1 MRVIEIAK
9 IIDSWMPT
17 SIAEDFD
24 NVGLIIGDPE
34 SKITSILVTLDTTE
48 DVVEEAINKG
58 CNLIV
63 SYHPIIFNGLKQI
76 TNDSYVQKSV
86 IKAVDIIK
94 KNKRFGIFGDYD
106 VDGASSSALLASYF
120 KSINRPYEI
129 YIPNRKSEGYGP
141 SIQGFENLIKKDVG
155 LIFTVDCGTLSY
167 DPIKFSNKKGIDVIV
182 LDHHQCEVQLPEAHS
197 IINPNRLDDGSDLKY
212 LCASGVTF
220 LFLIAL
226 NKFLR
231 ENNFFTDIK
240 EPDLLQLLDLVSLGT
255 ICDVVPL
262 VGLNRV
268 FVKQGLKILNKKNN
282 LGIKTLIDVSKIE
295 NTTTTHHIGYQLGPR
310 INAGGRVGK
319 SSHGVNLLLNPSP
332 KETFQLALEL
342 DQFNKERQ
350 IMEKELLKKV
360 LIESESSLNDP
371 ILVLSGVNWH
381 EGVIGIVAS
390 RLKDKFN
397 KPTIL
402 ISIKDGVGKASARS
416 VFGFDIGSLILSAL
430 NEKIIIKGGG
440 HKMAGGFT
448 IEESKI
454 EIFRNFSKK
463 KFSKIKPDSSKIK
476 KLVLDSEI
484 LGTAINI
491 DFYDKIQILSPFG
504 PGNPEP
510 KFVINSVR
518 TLNSKIIGENHIK
531 SNLITEEGIMIKCI
545 AFNSINTEISAYLTG
560 NNKKSFNIAGKLSLN
575 EWGGE
580 KKVEFI
586 IDDISVN
593 KSSKNTVPSSIG

>member
-1 MRVIEIAK
+1 MDVLSVTGKKWIYKNSDTDKIKKIKETFNLDEISAK
-9 IIDSWMPT
+9 
-17 SIAEDFD
+17 
-24 NVGLIIGDPE
+24 LISQRNIKLNELNNFINPQL
-34 SKITSILVTLDTTE
+34 KNTLPNPNILKDME
-48 DVVEEAINKG
+48 
-58 CNLIV
+58 
-63 SYHPIIFNGLKQI
+63 
-76 TNDSYVQKSV
+76 KSV
-86 IKAVDIIK
+86 VKTVNLIK
-94 KNKRFGIFGDYD
+94 KNKRLGIFGDYD
-106 VDGASSSALLASYF
+106 VDGASSAALLASYF
-120 KSINRPYEI
+120 NCINRPYEI
-129 YIPNRKSEGYGP
+129 YIPNRKLEGYGP
-141 SIQGFENLIKKDVG
+141 SIEGFKKLIKKKVD

-167 DPIKFSNKKGIDVIV
+167 EPISFAKKEGIDVIV
-182 LDHHQCEVQLPEAHS
+182 LDHHQCEVKLPDAYS
-197 IINPNRLDDGSDLKY
+197 IINPNRLDDESDLKY

-226 NKFLR
+226 NKYLR
-231 ENNFFTDIK
+231 EINFFDNIK

-262 VGLNRV
+262 VGLNRS

-282 LGIKTLIDVSKIE
+282 LGIKNLINISKIE
-295 NTTTTHHIGYQLGPR
+295 NTTTTYHIGYQLGPR

-350 IMEKELLKKV
+350 LMEKELLTKV
-360 LIESESSLNDP
+360 LTESKKSLNDP

-381 EGVIGIVAS
+381 EGIIGIVAS
-390 RLKDKFN
+390 RLKDKYN

-402 ISIKDGVGKASARS
+402 ISIKDGMGKASARS
-416 VFGFDIGSLILSAL
+416 IFGFDIGSLILSAL
-430 NEKIIIKGGG
+430 NEKIIVKGGG

-448 IEESKI
+448 IDESKI
-454 EIFRNFSKK
+454 EIFKNFSKK
-463 KFSKIKPDSSKIK
+463 KFSKIKLDSYKNK

-484 LGTAINI
+484 LGTALNI
-491 DFYDKIQILSPFG
+491 DFYNKIQLLSPFG

-510 KFVINSVR
+510 KFVINSVK
-518 TLNSKIIGENHIK
+518 TLNSKIIGESHIK
-531 SNLITEEGIMIKCI
+531 SNLITEDGIMIKCI

-560 NNKKSFNIAGKLSLN
+560 NHKKSFNIAGKLSLN

-593 KSSKNTVPSSIG
+593 KTH

>member
-1 MRVIEIAK
+1 MEALSVTGKKWIYK
-9 IIDSWMPT
+9 DT
-17 SIAEDFD
+17 DFD
-24 NVGLIIGDPE
+24 KIKEIKETFNLDEISAKLISQRNIKSTELGNYLNPQL
-34 SKITSILVTLDTTE
+34 KNTLPNPNILKDME
-48 DVVEEAINKG
+48 
-58 CNLIV
+58 
-63 SYHPIIFNGLKQI
+63 
-76 TNDSYVQKSV
+76 KSV
-86 IKAVDIIK
+86 IKAVDLIN
-94 KNKRFGIFGDYD
+94 KNKKMGIFGDYD
-106 VDGASSSALLASYF
+106 VDGASSAALLANYF
-120 KSINRPYEI
+120 NSINRSYEI
-129 YIPNRKSEGYGP
+129 YIPNRKLEGYGP
-141 SIQGFENLIKKDVG
+141 SKKGFEKLIKKDVSV
-155 LIFTVDCGTLSY
+155 IFTVDCGTLSY
-167 DPIKFSNKKGIDVIV
+167 GPIDFAKKEGVDVIV
-182 LDHHQCEVQLPEAHS
+182 LDHHQCEVKLPEAHS
-197 IINPNRLDDGSDLKY
+197 IINPNRLDDESNLKY

-226 NKFLR
+226 NKRLR
-231 ENNFFTDIK
+231 EINFFNNIQ
-240 EPDLLQLLDLVSLGT
+240 EPDLLKLLDLVSLGT

-262 VGLNRV
+262 IGLNRV
-268 FVKQGLKILNKKNN
+268 FVKQGLKILNQKNN
-282 LGIKTLIDVSKIE
+282 LGIKTLIDISKIE
-295 NTTTTHHIGYQLGPR
+295 NTTTTYHIGFQLGPR

-350 IMEKELLKKV
+350 LMEKKLLEKV
-360 LIESESSLNDP
+360 LVETEKSLNDP

-381 EGVIGIVAS
+381 EGIIGIVAS

-416 VFGFDIGSLILSAL
+416 IFGFDIGSLILSAL

-448 IEESKI
+448 IDESKI
-454 EIFRNFSKK
+454 EIFKDYSKK
-463 KFSKIKPDSSKIK
+463 KFSKIKLNLSKNK
-476 KLVLDSEI
+476 NLVLDSEI
-484 LGTAINI
+484 LGTAVNI
-491 DFYDKIQILSPFG
+491 DFYDKVQLLSPFG

-510 KFVINSVR
+510 KFAINNVK

-531 SNLITEEGIMIKCI
+531 SNLITKEGIMIKCI
-545 AFNSINTEISAYLTG
+545 AFNSINTEISAYLLG
-560 NNKKSFNIAGKLSLN
+560 NYKKSFNIAGKLSLN

>member
-1 MRVIEIAK
+1 MDALSVTGKEWIYKNSDADKIKEIKETFNLDEISAKLISHRNIELNELSSFINPQLK
-9 IIDSWMPT
+9 NTLP
-17 SIAEDFD
+17 
-24 NVGLIIGDPE
+24 NPY
-34 SKITSILVTLDTTE
+34 ILKDME
-48 DVVEEAINKG
+48 
-58 CNLIV
+58 
-63 SYHPIIFNGLKQI
+63 
-76 TNDSYVQKSV
+76 KSV

-319 SSHGVNLLLNPSP
+319 SSHGVNLLLNPNP

-360 LIESESSLNDP
+360 LIESERSLNDP
-371 ILVLSGVNWH
+371 ILILSGVNWH
-381 EGVIGIVAS
+381 EGIIGIVAS

-402 ISIKDGVGKASARS
+402 ISMKDGVGKASARS
-416 VFGFDIGSLILSAL
+416 IFGFDIGSLILSAL
-430 NEKIIIKGGG
+430 NEKIIVKGGG

-510 KFVINSVR
+510 KFVINSVK

-545 AFNSINTEISAYLTG
+545 AFNSTNTEISAYLTG
-560 NNKKSFNIAGKLSLN
+560 NHKKSFNIAGKLSLN

>member
-1 MRVIEIAK
+1 MDVLSVTGKKWIYKNSDTDKIRKIKETFNLDEISAKLISQRNIELNELSNFINPQLK
-9 IIDSWMPT
+9 NTLP
-17 SIAEDFD
+17 
-24 NVGLIIGDPE
+24 NPN
-34 SKITSILVTLDTTE
+34 ILKDM
-48 DVVEEAINKG
+48 D
-58 CNLIV
+58 
-63 SYHPIIFNGLKQI
+63 
-76 TNDSYVQKSV
+76 KSV
-86 IKAVDIIK
+86 LKTVDLIK
-94 KNKRFGIFGDYD
+94 KNKRLGIFGDYD
-106 VDGASSSALLASYF
+106 VDGASSAALLASYF
-120 KSINRPYEI
+120 NCINRQYEI
-129 YIPNRKSEGYGP
+129 YIPNRKLEGYGP
-141 SIQGFENLIKKDVG
+141 SIKGFEKLIKKKVD

-167 DPIKFSNKKGIDVIV
+167 GPISFAKKKGIDVIV
-182 LDHHQCEVQLPEAHS
+182 LDHHQCEIKLPDAHS
-197 IINPNRLDDGSDLKY
+197 IINPNRLDDESDLKY

-226 NKFLR
+226 NKHLR
-231 ENNFFTDIK
+231 EINYFDNIK

-282 LGIKTLIDVSKIE
+282 LGIKNLINISKIE
-295 NTTTTHHIGYQLGPR
+295 NTTTTYHIGYQLGPR

-332 KETFQLALEL
+332 KETFQIALEL

-350 IMEKELLKKV
+350 LMEKELLAKV
-360 LIESESSLNDP
+360 LTESEKSLNDP

-381 EGVIGIVAS
+381 EGIIGIVAS
-390 RLKDKFN
+390 RLKDKYN

-402 ISIKDGVGKASARS
+402 ISIKDGMGKASARS
-416 VFGFDIGSLILSAL
+416 IFGFDIGSLILSAL
-430 NEKIIIKGGG
+430 NEKIIVKGGG

-448 IEESKI
+448 IDESKI
-454 EIFRNFSKK
+454 EIFKNFSKK
-463 KFSKIKPDSSKIK
+463 KFSKIKPDSSKNK

-484 LGTAINI
+484 LGTALNI
-491 DFYDKIQILSPFG
+491 DFYNKIQLLSPFG

-510 KFVINSVR
+510 KFVINSVK
-518 TLNSKIIGENHIK
+518 TLNSKIVGESHIK
-531 SNLITEEGIMIKCI
+531 SNLITEEGIMIKCV

-560 NNKKSFNIAGKLSLN
+560 NHKKSFNIAGKLSLN

-593 KSSKNTVPSSIG
+593 KSEKKTVPSSIG

>member
-1 MRVIEIAK
+1 MDVLSVTGKKWIYKNSDTDKIRKIKETFNLDEISAKLISQRNIELNELSNFINPQLK
-9 IIDSWMPT
+9 NTLP
-17 SIAEDFD
+17 
-24 NVGLIIGDPE
+24 NPN
-34 SKITSILVTLDTTE
+34 ILKDM
-48 DVVEEAINKG
+48 D
-58 CNLIV
+58 
-63 SYHPIIFNGLKQI
+63 
-76 TNDSYVQKSV
+76 KSV
-86 IKAVDIIK
+86 LKTVDLIK
-94 KNKRFGIFGDYD
+94 KNKRLGIFGDYD
-106 VDGASSSALLASYF
+106 VDGASSAALLASYF
-120 KSINRPYEI
+120 NCINRQYEI
-129 YIPNRKSEGYGP
+129 YIPNRKLEGYGP
-141 SIQGFENLIKKDVG
+141 SIKGFEKLIKKKVD

-167 DPIKFSNKKGIDVIV
+167 EPISFAKKKGIDVIV
-182 LDHHQCEVQLPEAHS
+182 LDHHQCEIKLPDAHS
-197 IINPNRLDDGSDLKY
+197 IINPNRLDDESDLKY

-226 NKFLR
+226 NKHLR
-231 ENNFFTDIK
+231 EINYFDNIK

-282 LGIKTLIDVSKIE
+282 LGIKNLINISKIE
-295 NTTTTHHIGYQLGPR
+295 NTTTTYHIGYQLGPR

-332 KETFQLALEL
+332 KETFQIALEL

-350 IMEKELLKKV
+350 LMEKELLAKV
-360 LIESESSLNDP
+360 LTESEKSLNDP

-381 EGVIGIVAS
+381 EGIIGIVAS
-390 RLKDKFN
+390 RLKDKYN

-402 ISIKDGVGKASARS
+402 ISIKDGMGKASARS
-416 VFGFDIGSLILSAL
+416 IFGFDIGSLILSAL
-430 NEKIIIKGGG
+430 NEKIIVKGGG

-448 IEESKI
+448 IDESKI
-454 EIFRNFSKK
+454 EIFKNFSKK
-463 KFSKIKPDSSKIK
+463 KFSKIKPDSSKNK

-484 LGTAINI
+484 LGTALNI
-491 DFYDKIQILSPFG
+491 DFYNKIQLLSPFG

-510 KFVINSVR
+510 KFVINSVK
-518 TLNSKIIGENHIK
+518 TLNSKIVGESHIK
-531 SNLITEEGIMIKCI
+531 SNLITEEGIMIKCV

-560 NNKKSFNIAGKLSLN
+560 NHKKSFNIAGKLSLN

-593 KSSKNTVPSSIG
+593 KSSKNMVPSSIG

>member
-1 MRVIEIAK
+1 MDVLSVTGKKWIYKNSDTDKIKKIKETFNLDEISAK
-9 IIDSWMPT
+9 
-17 SIAEDFD
+17 
-24 NVGLIIGDPE
+24 LISQRNIKLNELNNFINPQL
-34 SKITSILVTLDTTE
+34 KNTLPNPNILKDME
-48 DVVEEAINKG
+48 
-58 CNLIV
+58 
-63 SYHPIIFNGLKQI
+63 
-76 TNDSYVQKSV
+76 KSV
-86 IKAVDIIK
+86 VKTVNLIK
-94 KNKRFGIFGDYD
+94 KNKRLGIFGDYD
-106 VDGASSSALLASYF
+106 VDGASSAALLASYF
-120 KSINRPYEI
+120 NCINRPYEI
-129 YIPNRKSEGYGP
+129 YIPNRKLEGYGP
-141 SIQGFENLIKKDVG
+141 SIEGFKKLIKKKVD

-167 DPIKFSNKKGIDVIV
+167 EPISFAKKEGIDVIV
-182 LDHHQCEVQLPEAHS
+182 LDHHQCEVKLPDAYS
-197 IINPNRLDDGSDLKY
+197 IINPNRLDDESDLKY

-226 NKFLR
+226 NKYLR
-231 ENNFFTDIK
+231 EINFFDNIK

-262 VGLNRV
+262 VGLNRS

-282 LGIKTLIDVSKIE
+282 LGIKNLINISKIE
-295 NTTTTHHIGYQLGPR
+295 NTTTTYHIGYQLGPR

-350 IMEKELLKKV
+350 LMEKELLTKV
-360 LIESESSLNDP
+360 LTESKKSLNDP

-381 EGVIGIVAS
+381 EGIIGIVAS
-390 RLKDKFN
+390 RLKDKYN

-402 ISIKDGVGKASARS
+402 ISIKDGMGKASARS
-416 VFGFDIGSLILSAL
+416 IFGFDIGSLILSAL
-430 NEKIIIKGGG
+430 NEKIIVKGGG

-448 IEESKI
+448 IDESKI
-454 EIFRNFSKK
+454 EIFKNFSKK
-463 KFSKIKPDSSKIK
+463 KFSKIKLDSYKNK

-484 LGTAINI
+484 LGTALNI
-491 DFYDKIQILSPFG
+491 DFYNKIQLLSPFG

-510 KFVINSVR
+510 KFVINSVK
-518 TLNSKIIGENHIK
+518 TLNSKIIGESHIK
-531 SNLITEEGIMIKCI
+531 SNLITEDGIMIKCI

-560 NNKKSFNIAGKLSLN
+560 NHKKSFNIAGKLSLN

>member
-1 MRVIEIAK
+1 MDALSVTGKEWIYKNSDADKIKEIKETFNLDEISAKLISQRNIELNELSSFINPQLK
-9 IIDSWMPT
+9 NTLP
-17 SIAEDFD
+17 
-24 NVGLIIGDPE
+24 NPY
-34 SKITSILVTLDTTE
+34 ILKDME
-48 DVVEEAINKG
+48 
-58 CNLIV
+58 
-63 SYHPIIFNGLKQI
+63 
-76 TNDSYVQKSV
+76 KSV

-381 EGVIGIVAS
+381 EGIIGIVAS

-397 KPTIL
+397 KPIIL

-454 EIFRNFSKK
+454 EIFRNFSKR
-463 KFSKIKPDSSKIK
+463 KFSKIKPDLSKNK

-491 DFYDKIQILSPFG
+491 DFYNKIQILSPFG

>member
-1 MRVIEIAK
+1 MDVLSVTGKKWIYKNSDTDKIRKIKETFNLDEISAKLISQRNIELNELSNFINPQLK
-9 IIDSWMPT
+9 NTLP
-17 SIAEDFD
+17 
-24 NVGLIIGDPE
+24 NPN
-34 SKITSILVTLDTTE
+34 ILKDM
-48 DVVEEAINKG
+48 D
-58 CNLIV
+58 
-63 SYHPIIFNGLKQI
+63 
-76 TNDSYVQKSV
+76 KSV
-86 IKAVDIIK
+86 LKTVDLIK
-94 KNKRFGIFGDYD
+94 KNKRLGIFGDYD
-106 VDGASSSALLASYF
+106 VDGASSAALLASYF
-120 KSINRPYEI
+120 NCINRQYEI
-129 YIPNRKSEGYGP
+129 YIPNRKLEGYGP
-141 SIQGFENLIKKDVG
+141 SIKGFEKLIKKKVD

-167 DPIKFSNKKGIDVIV
+167 GPISFAKKKGIDVIV
-182 LDHHQCEVQLPEAHS
+182 LDHHQCEIKLPDAHS
-197 IINPNRLDDGSDLKY
+197 IINPNRLDDESDLKY

-226 NKFLR
+226 NKHLR
-231 ENNFFTDIK
+231 EINYFDNIK

-282 LGIKTLIDVSKIE
+282 LGIKNLINISKIE
-295 NTTTTHHIGYQLGPR
+295 NTTTTYHIGYQLGPR

-332 KETFQLALEL
+332 KETFQIALEL

-350 IMEKELLKKV
+350 LMEKELLAKV
-360 LIESESSLNDP
+360 LTESEKSLNDP

-381 EGVIGIVAS
+381 EGIIGIVAS
-390 RLKDKFN
+390 RLKDKYN

-402 ISIKDGVGKASARS
+402 ISIKDGMGKASARS
-416 VFGFDIGSLILSAL
+416 IFGFDIGSLILSAL
-430 NEKIIIKGGG
+430 NEKIIVKGGG

-448 IEESKI
+448 IDESKI
-454 EIFRNFSKK
+454 EIFKNFSKK
-463 KFSKIKPDSSKIK
+463 KFSKIKPDSSKNK

-484 LGTAINI
+484 LGTALNI
-491 DFYDKIQILSPFG
+491 DFYNKIQLLSPFG

-510 KFVINSVR
+510 KFVINSVK
-518 TLNSKIIGENHIK
+518 TLSSKIVGESHIK
-531 SNLITEEGIMIKCI
+531 SNLITEEGIMIKCV

-560 NNKKSFNIAGKLSLN
+560 NHKKSFNIAGKLSLN

-593 KSSKNTVPSSIG
+593 KSSKNMVPSSIG

>member
-1 MRVIEIAK
+1 MDVLSVTGKKWIYKNSDTDKVRKIKETFNLDEISAKLISQRNIELNELSNFINPQLK
-9 IIDSWMPT
+9 NTLPNPNILKDMDKSVLKT
-17 SIAEDFD
+17 
-24 NVGLIIGDPE
+24 VGL
-34 SKITSILVTLDTTE
+34 
-48 DVVEEAINKG
+48 
-58 CNLIV
+58 
-63 SYHPIIFNGLKQI
+63 
-76 TNDSYVQKSV
+76 
-86 IKAVDIIK
+86 IK
-94 KNKRFGIFGDYD
+94 KNKRLGIFGDYD
-106 VDGASSSALLASYF
+106 VDGASSAALLASYF
-120 KSINRPYEI
+120 NCINRQYEI
-129 YIPNRKSEGYGP
+129 YIPNRKLEGYGP
-141 SIQGFENLIKKDVG
+141 SIKGFEKLIKKKVD

-167 DPIKFSNKKGIDVIV
+167 EPISFAKKKGIDVIV
-182 LDHHQCEVQLPEAHS
+182 LDHHQCEIKLPDAHS
-197 IINPNRLDDGSDLKY
+197 IINPNRLDDESDLKY

-226 NKFLR
+226 NKHLR
-231 ENNFFTDIK
+231 EINYFDNIK

-282 LGIKTLIDVSKIE
+282 LGIKNLINISKIE
-295 NTTTTHHIGYQLGPR
+295 NTTTTYHIGYQLGPR

-332 KETFQLALEL
+332 KETFQIALEL

-350 IMEKELLKKV
+350 LMEKELLAKV
-360 LIESESSLNDP
+360 LTESEKSLNDP

-381 EGVIGIVAS
+381 EGIIGIVAS
-390 RLKDKFN
+390 RLKDKYN

-402 ISIKDGVGKASARS
+402 ISIKDGMGKASARS
-416 VFGFDIGSLILSAL
+416 IFGFDIGSLILSAL
-430 NEKIIIKGGG
+430 NEKIIVKGGG

-448 IEESKI
+448 IDESKI
-454 EIFRNFSKK
+454 EIFKNFSKK
-463 KFSKIKPDSSKIK
+463 KFSKIKPDSSKNK

-484 LGTAINI
+484 LGTALNI
-491 DFYDKIQILSPFG
+491 DFYNKIQLLSPFG

-510 KFVINSVR
+510 KFVINSVK
-518 TLNSKIIGENHIK
+518 TLNSKIVGESHIK
-531 SNLITEEGIMIKCI
+531 SNLITEEGIMIKCV

-560 NNKKSFNIAGKLSLN
+560 NHKKSFNIAGKLSLN

-593 KSSKNTVPSSIG
+593 KSSKNMVPSSIG

>member
-1 MRVIEIAK
+1 MDALSVTGKEWIYKNSDTDKIKEIKETFNLDEISAKLISHRNIELNELSSFINPQLK
-9 IIDSWMPT
+9 NTLP
-17 SIAEDFD
+17 
-24 NVGLIIGDPE
+24 NPY
-34 SKITSILVTLDTTE
+34 ILKDME
-48 DVVEEAINKG
+48 
-58 CNLIV
+58 
-63 SYHPIIFNGLKQI
+63 
-76 TNDSYVQKSV
+76 KSV

-360 LIESESSLNDP
+360 LIESERSLNDP

-430 NEKIIIKGGG
+430 NEKIIVKGGG

-454 EIFRNFSKK
+454 EIFRNFSKR
-463 KFSKIKPDSSKIK
+463 KFSKIKPDLSKNK

>member
-1 MRVIEIAK
+1 MDALSVTGKEWIYKNSDADKIKEIKETFNLDEISAKLISQRNIELNELSSFINPQLK
-9 IIDSWMPT
+9 NTLP
-17 SIAEDFD
+17 
-24 NVGLIIGDPE
+24 NPY
-34 SKITSILVTLDTTE
+34 ILKDME
-48 DVVEEAINKG
+48 
-58 CNLIV
+58 
-63 SYHPIIFNGLKQI
+63 
-76 TNDSYVQKSV
+76 KSV

-94 KNKRFGIFGDYD
+94 KKKTFGIFGDYD

-319 SSHGVNLLLNPSP
+319 SSHGVNLLLNSSP
-332 KETFQLALEL
+332 KESFQLALEL

-360 LIESESSLNDP
+360 LIESERSLNDP

-381 EGVIGIVAS
+381 EGIIGIVAS

-397 KPTIL
+397 KPIIL

-416 VFGFDIGSLILSAL
+416 IFGFDIGSLILSAL
-430 NEKIIIKGGG
+430 NEKIIVKGGG

-448 IEESKI
+448 IEERKI

-463 KFSKIKPDSSKIK
+463 KFTKIKSDLSKNK

-491 DFYDKIQILSPFG
+491 DFYNKIQILSPFG

>member
-1 MRVIEIAK
+1 MDVLSVTGKKWIYKNSDTDKIRKIKETFNLDEISAKLISQRNIELNELSNFINPQLK
-9 IIDSWMPT
+9 NTLPNPNILKDMDKSVLKT
-17 SIAEDFD
+17 
-24 NVGLIIGDPE
+24 VGL
-34 SKITSILVTLDTTE
+34 
-48 DVVEEAINKG
+48 
-58 CNLIV
+58 
-63 SYHPIIFNGLKQI
+63 
-76 TNDSYVQKSV
+76 
-86 IKAVDIIK
+86 IK
-94 KNKRFGIFGDYD
+94 KNKRLGIFGDYD
-106 VDGASSSALLASYF
+106 VDGASSAALLASYF
-120 KSINRPYEI
+120 NCINRQYEI
-129 YIPNRKSEGYGP
+129 YIPNRKLEGYGP
-141 SIQGFENLIKKDVG
+141 SIKGFEKLIKKKVD

-167 DPIKFSNKKGIDVIV
+167 EPISFAKKKGIDVIV
-182 LDHHQCEVQLPEAHS
+182 LDHHQCEIKLPDAHS
-197 IINPNRLDDGSDLKY
+197 IINPNRLDDESDLKY

-226 NKFLR
+226 NKHLR
-231 ENNFFTDIK
+231 EINYFDNIK

-282 LGIKTLIDVSKIE
+282 LGIKNLINISKIE
-295 NTTTTHHIGYQLGPR
+295 NTTTTYHIGYQLGPR

-332 KETFQLALEL
+332 KETFQIALEL

-350 IMEKELLKKV
+350 LMEKELLAKV
-360 LIESESSLNDP
+360 LTESEKSLNDP

-381 EGVIGIVAS
+381 EGIIGIVAS
-390 RLKDKFN
+390 RLKDKYN

-402 ISIKDGVGKASARS
+402 ISIKDGMGKASARS
-416 VFGFDIGSLILSAL
+416 IFGFDIGSLILSAL
-430 NEKIIIKGGG
+430 NEKIIVKGGG

-448 IEESKI
+448 IDESKI
-454 EIFRNFSKK
+454 EIFKNFSKK
-463 KFSKIKPDSSKIK
+463 KFSKIKPDSSKNK

-484 LGTAINI
+484 LGTALNI
-491 DFYDKIQILSPFG
+491 DFYNKIQLLSPFG

-510 KFVINSVR
+510 KFVINSVK
-518 TLNSKIIGENHIK
+518 TLNSKIVGESHIK
-531 SNLITEEGIMIKCI
+531 SNLITEEGIMIKCV

-560 NNKKSFNIAGKLSLN
+560 NHKKSFNIAGKLSLN

-593 KSSKNTVPSSIG
+593 KSSKNMVPSSIG

>member
-1 MRVIEIAK
+1 MDVLSVTGKKWIYKNSDTDKVRKIKETFNLDEISAKLISQRNIELNELSNFINPQLK
-9 IIDSWMPT
+9 NTLPNPNILKDMDKSVLKT
-17 SIAEDFD
+17 
-24 NVGLIIGDPE
+24 VGL
-34 SKITSILVTLDTTE
+34 
-48 DVVEEAINKG
+48 
-58 CNLIV
+58 
-63 SYHPIIFNGLKQI
+63 
-76 TNDSYVQKSV
+76 
-86 IKAVDIIK
+86 IK
-94 KNKRFGIFGDYD
+94 KNKRLGIFGDYD
-106 VDGASSSALLASYF
+106 VDGASSAALLASYF
-120 KSINRPYEI
+120 NCINRQYEI
-129 YIPNRKSEGYGP
+129 YIPNRKLEGYGP
-141 SIQGFENLIKKDVG
+141 SIKGFEKLIKKKVD

-167 DPIKFSNKKGIDVIV
+167 EPISFAKKKGIDVIV
-182 LDHHQCEVQLPEAHS
+182 LDHHQCEIKLPDAHS
-197 IINPNRLDDGSDLKY
+197 IINPNRLDDESDLKY

-226 NKFLR
+226 NKHLR
-231 ENNFFTDIK
+231 EINYFDNIK

-282 LGIKTLIDVSKIE
+282 LGIKNLINISKIE
-295 NTTTTHHIGYQLGPR
+295 NTTTTYHIGYQLGPR

-332 KETFQLALEL
+332 KETFQIALEL

-350 IMEKELLKKV
+350 LMEKELLAKV
-360 LIESESSLNDP
+360 LTESEKSLNDP

-381 EGVIGIVAS
+381 EGIIGIVAS
-390 RLKDKFN
+390 RLKDKYN

-402 ISIKDGVGKASARS
+402 ISIKDGMGKASARS
-416 VFGFDIGSLILSAL
+416 IFGFDIGSLILSAL
-430 NEKIIIKGGG
+430 NEKIIVKGGG

-448 IEESKI
+448 IDENKI
-454 EIFRNFSKK
+454 EIFKNFSKK
-463 KFSKIKPDSSKIK
+463 EFSKIKPDSSKNK

-484 LGTAINI
+484 LGTALNI
-491 DFYDKIQILSPFG
+491 DFYNKIQLLSPFG

-510 KFVINSVR
+510 KFVINSVK
-518 TLNSKIIGENHIK
+518 TLNSKIVGESHIK
-531 SNLITEEGIMIKCI
+531 SNLITEEGIMIKCV

-560 NNKKSFNIAGKLSLN
+560 NHKKSFNIAGKLSLN

-593 KSSKNTVPSSIG
+593 KSSKNMVPSSIG

>member
-1 MRVIEIAK
+1 MDVISVTGKKWIYKNSNIEKIKEIKETFNLDEISAK
-9 IIDSWMPT
+9 
-17 SIAEDFD
+17 
-24 NVGLIIGDPE
+24 LISQRNIELNELGNFLNPQLKNTLPNPD
-34 SKITSILVTLDTTE
+34 ILKDME
-48 DVVEEAINKG
+48 
-58 CNLIV
+58 
-63 SYHPIIFNGLKQI
+63 
-76 TNDSYVQKSV
+76 KSV
-86 IKAVDIIK
+86 VKTVDLIK
-94 KNKRFGIFGDYD
+94 KNEKLGIFGDYD
-106 VDGASSSALLASYF
+106 VDGASSAALLASYF
-120 KSINRPYEI
+120 SRIDRSYEI
-129 YIPNRKSEGYGP
+129 YIPNRKLEGYGP
-141 SIQGFENLIKKDVG
+141 SIKGFEKLIKKKVG
-155 LIFTVDCGTLSY
+155 VIFTVDCGTLSY
-167 DPIKFSNKKGIDVIV
+167 GPIDYAKEEGVDVIV
-182 LDHHQCEVQLPEAHS
+182 LDHHQCEVKLPEAHS
-197 IINPNRLDDGSDLKY
+197 IINPNRLDDESNLKY

-226 NKFLR
+226 NKRLR
-231 ENNFFTDIK
+231 EINFFNNID
-240 EPDLLQLLDLVSLGT
+240 EPDLLKLLDLVSLGT

-295 NTTTTHHIGYQLGPR
+295 NTTTTYHIGFQLGPR

-319 SSHGVNLLLNPSP
+319 SSHGVNLLLNSSP

-350 IMEKELLKKV
+350 LMEKKLLEKV
-360 LIESESSLNDP
+360 LIESEKTLNDS
-371 ILVLSGVNWH
+371 ILVLSGFNWH
-381 EGVIGIVAS
+381 EGIIGIVAS
-390 RLKDKFN
+390 RLKDKYN

-402 ISIKDGVGKASARS
+402 ISIKDGIGKASARS
-416 VFGFDIGSLILSAL
+416 IFGFDIGSLILSAL

-448 IEESKI
+448 IDESKI
-454 EIFRNFSKK
+454 EMFKNFSKK
-463 KFSKIKPDSSKIK
+463 KFSKIKLDLSKNK
-476 KLVLDSEI
+476 SLVLDSEI
-484 LGTAINI
+484 LGSAVNA
-491 DFYDKIQILSPFG
+491 DFYNKIQLLSPFG

-510 KFVINSVR
+510 KFVINSVK

-560 NNKKSFNIAGKLSLN
+560 NHKKSFNIAGKLSLN

>member
-1 MRVIEIAK
+1 MDVLSVTGKKWIYKNSDTDKIRKIKETFNLDEISAKLISQRNIELNELSNFINPQLK
-9 IIDSWMPT
+9 NTLP
-17 SIAEDFD
+17 
-24 NVGLIIGDPE
+24 NPN
-34 SKITSILVTLDTTE
+34 ILKDM
-48 DVVEEAINKG
+48 D
-58 CNLIV
+58 
-63 SYHPIIFNGLKQI
+63 
-76 TNDSYVQKSV
+76 KSV
-86 IKAVDIIK
+86 LKTVDLIK
-94 KNKRFGIFGDYD
+94 KNKRLGIFGDYD
-106 VDGASSSALLASYF
+106 VDGASSAALLASYF
-120 KSINRPYEI
+120 NCINRQYEI
-129 YIPNRKSEGYGP
+129 YIPNRKLEGYGP
-141 SIQGFENLIKKDVG
+141 SIKGFEKLIKKKVD

-167 DPIKFSNKKGIDVIV
+167 GPISFAKKKGIDVIV
-182 LDHHQCEVQLPEAHS
+182 LDHHQCEIKLPDAHS
-197 IINPNRLDDGSDLKY
+197 IINPNRLDDESDLKY

-226 NKFLR
+226 NKHLR
-231 ENNFFTDIK
+231 EINYFDNIK

-282 LGIKTLIDVSKIE
+282 LGIKNLINISKIE
-295 NTTTTHHIGYQLGPR
+295 NTTTTYHIGYQLGPR

-332 KETFQLALEL
+332 KETFQIALEL

-350 IMEKELLKKV
+350 LMEKELLAKV
-360 LIESESSLNDP
+360 LTESEKSLNDP

-381 EGVIGIVAS
+381 EGIIGIVAS
-390 RLKDKFN
+390 RLKDKYN

-402 ISIKDGVGKASARS
+402 ISIKDGMGKASARS
-416 VFGFDIGSLILSAL
+416 IFGFDIGSLILSAL
-430 NEKIIIKGGG
+430 NEKIIVKGGG

-448 IEESKI
+448 IDESKI
-454 EIFRNFSKK
+454 EIFKNFSKK
-463 KFSKIKPDSSKIK
+463 KFSKIKPDSSKNK

-484 LGTAINI
+484 LGTALNI
-491 DFYDKIQILSPFG
+491 DFYNKIQLLSPFG

-510 KFVINSVR
+510 KFVINSVK
-518 TLNSKIIGENHIK
+518 TLNSKIVGESHIK
-531 SNLITEEGIMIKCI
+531 SNLITEEGIMIKCV

-560 NNKKSFNIAGKLSLN
+560 NHKKSFNIAGKLSLN

-593 KSSKNTVPSSIG
+593 KSSKNMVPSSIG

>member
-1 MRVIEIAK
+1 MDVLSVTGKKWIYKNSDTDKIRKIKETFNLDEISAKLISQRNIELNELSNFINPQLK
-9 IIDSWMPT
+9 NTLPNPNILKDMDKSVLKT
-17 SIAEDFD
+17 
-24 NVGLIIGDPE
+24 VGL
-34 SKITSILVTLDTTE
+34 
-48 DVVEEAINKG
+48 
-58 CNLIV
+58 
-63 SYHPIIFNGLKQI
+63 
-76 TNDSYVQKSV
+76 
-86 IKAVDIIK
+86 IK
-94 KNKRFGIFGDYD
+94 KNKRLGIFGDYD
-106 VDGASSSALLASYF
+106 VDGASSAALLASYF
-120 KSINRPYEI
+120 NCINRQYEI
-129 YIPNRKSEGYGP
+129 YIPNRKLEGYGP
-141 SIQGFENLIKKDVG
+141 SIKGFEKLIKKKVD

-167 DPIKFSNKKGIDVIV
+167 EPISFAKKKGIDVIV
-182 LDHHQCEVQLPEAHS
+182 LDHHQCEIKLPDAHS
-197 IINPNRLDDGSDLKY
+197 IINPNRLDDESDLKY

-226 NKFLR
+226 NKHLR
-231 ENNFFTDIK
+231 EINYFDNIK

-282 LGIKTLIDVSKIE
+282 LGIKNLINISKIE
-295 NTTTTHHIGYQLGPR
+295 NTTTTYHIGYQLGPR

-332 KETFQLALEL
+332 KETFQIALEL

-350 IMEKELLKKV
+350 LMEKELLAKV
-360 LIESESSLNDP
+360 LTESEKSLNDP

-381 EGVIGIVAS
+381 EGIIGIVAS
-390 RLKDKFN
+390 RLKDKYN

-402 ISIKDGVGKASARS
+402 ISIKDGMGKASARS
-416 VFGFDIGSLILSAL
+416 IFGFDIGSLILSAL
-430 NEKIIIKGGG
+430 NEKIIVKGGG

-448 IEESKI
+448 IDESKI
-454 EIFRNFSKK
+454 EIFKNFSKK
-463 KFSKIKPDSSKIK
+463 KFSKIKPDSSKNK

-484 LGTAINI
+484 LGTALNI
-491 DFYDKIQILSPFG
+491 DFYNKIQLLSPFG

-510 KFVINSVR
+510 KFVINSVK
-518 TLNSKIIGENHIK
+518 TLNSKIVGESHIK
-531 SNLITEEGIMIKCI
+531 SNLITEEGIMIKCV

-560 NNKKSFNIAGKLSLN
+560 NHKKSFNIAGKLSLN

>member
-1 MRVIEIAK
+1 MDKLSVTGKEWIYKSSDTDKIKEIKETFNLDEISAKLISQRNIELDELSNFINPQLK
-9 IIDSWMPT
+9 NTLP
-17 SIAEDFD
+17 
-24 NVGLIIGDPE
+24 NPN
-34 SKITSILVTLDTTE
+34 ILKDME
-48 DVVEEAINKG
+48 
-58 CNLIV
+58 
-63 SYHPIIFNGLKQI
+63 
-76 TNDSYVQKSV
+76 KSV
-86 IKAVDIIK
+86 IKAVDLIK
-94 KNKRFGIFGDYD
+94 KNKKFGIFGDYD
-106 VDGASSSALLASYF
+106 VDGASSAALLASYF
-120 KSINRPYEI
+120 KSINRPFEI

-167 DPIKFSNKKGIDVIV
+167 DPINFSNKKGIDVIV

-197 IINPNRLDDGSDLKY
+197 IINPNRLDDESDLKY

-231 ENNFFTDIK
+231 ENNFFTDINK

-268 FVKQGLKILNKKNN
+268 FVKQGLKILNKKKN
-282 LGIKTLIDVSKIE
+282 LGIKTLMDVSKIE
-295 NTTTTHHIGYQLGPR
+295 NKTTTHHIGYQLGPR

-319 SSHGVNLLLNPSP
+319 SSHAVNLLLNPSP

-360 LIESESSLNDP
+360 LVESERSLNDP

-390 RLKDKFN
+390 RIKDKFN
-397 KPTIL
+397 KPTVL

-416 VFGFDIGSLILSAL
+416 IFGFDIGSLILSAL
-430 NEKIIIKGGG
+430 NEKIIVKGGG

-463 KFSKIKPDSSKIK
+463 KFSKIKPDLSKNK

-545 AFNSINTEISAYLTG
+545 AFNSNNTEISAYLTG
-560 NNKKSFNIAGKLSLN
+560 NHKKSFNIAGKLSLN

>member
-1 MRVIEIAK
+1 MDVLSVTGKKWIYKNSDTDKIRKIKETFNLDEISAKLISQRNIELNELSNFINPQLK
-9 IIDSWMPT
+9 NTLP
-17 SIAEDFD
+17 
-24 NVGLIIGDPE
+24 NPN
-34 SKITSILVTLDTTE
+34 ILKDM
-48 DVVEEAINKG
+48 D
-58 CNLIV
+58 
-63 SYHPIIFNGLKQI
+63 
-76 TNDSYVQKSV
+76 KSV
-86 IKAVDIIK
+86 LKTVDLIK
-94 KNKRFGIFGDYD
+94 KNKRLGIFGDYD
-106 VDGASSSALLASYF
+106 VDGASSAALLASYF
-120 KSINRPYEI
+120 NCINRQYEI
-129 YIPNRKSEGYGP
+129 YIPNRKLEGYGP
-141 SIQGFENLIKKDVG
+141 SIKGFEKLIKKKVD

-167 DPIKFSNKKGIDVIV
+167 GPISFAKKKGIDVIV
-182 LDHHQCEVQLPEAHS
+182 LDHHQCEIKLPDAHS
-197 IINPNRLDDGSDLKY
+197 IINPNRLDDESDLKY

-226 NKFLR
+226 NKHLR
-231 ENNFFTDIK
+231 EINYFDNIK

-282 LGIKTLIDVSKIE
+282 LGIKNLINISKIE
-295 NTTTTHHIGYQLGPR
+295 NTTTTYHIGYQLGPR

-332 KETFQLALEL
+332 KETFQIALEL

-350 IMEKELLKKV
+350 LMEKELLAKV
-360 LIESESSLNDP
+360 LTESEKSLNDP

-381 EGVIGIVAS
+381 EGIIGIVAS
-390 RLKDKFN
+390 RLKDKYN

-402 ISIKDGVGKASARS
+402 ISIKDGMGKASARS
-416 VFGFDIGSLILSAL
+416 IFGFDIGSLILSAL
-430 NEKIIIKGGG
+430 NEKIIVKGGG

-448 IEESKI
+448 IDESKI
-454 EIFRNFSKK
+454 EIFKNFSKK
-463 KFSKIKPDSSKIK
+463 KFSKIKPDSSKNK

-484 LGTAINI
+484 LGTALNI
-491 DFYDKIQILSPFG
+491 DFYNKIQLLSPFG

-510 KFVINSVR
+510 KFVINSVK
-518 TLNSKIIGENHIK
+518 TLNSKIVGESHIK
-531 SNLITEEGIMIKCI
+531 SNLITEEGIMIKCV

-560 NNKKSFNIAGKLSLN
+560 NHKKSFNIAGKLSLN

>member
-1 MRVIEIAK
+1 MDALSVTGKEWIYKNSDADKIKEIKETFNLDEISAKLISHRNIELNELSSFINPQLK
-9 IIDSWMPT
+9 NTLP
-17 SIAEDFD
+17 
-24 NVGLIIGDPE
+24 NPY
-34 SKITSILVTLDTTE
+34 ILKDME
-48 DVVEEAINKG
+48 
-58 CNLIV
+58 
-63 SYHPIIFNGLKQI
+63 
-76 TNDSYVQKSV
+76 KSV

-360 LIESESSLNDP
+360 LIESERSLNDP
-371 ILVLSGVNWH
+371 ILILSGVNWH
-381 EGVIGIVAS
+381 EGIIGIVAS
-390 RLKDKFN
+390 RLKDKYN

-402 ISIKDGVGKASARS
+402 ISMKDGVGKASARS
-416 VFGFDIGSLILSAL
+416 IFGFDIGSLILSAL
-430 NEKIIIKGGG
+430 NEKIIVKGGG

-463 KFSKIKPDSSKIK
+463 KFSKIKLDSSKNK

-510 KFVINSVR
+510 KFVINSVK

-545 AFNSINTEISAYLTG
+545 AFNSTNTEISAYLTG
-560 NNKKSFNIAGKLSLN
+560 NHKKSFNIAGKLSLN

>member
-1 MRVIEIAK
+1 MDALSVTGKEWIYKNSDTDKIKEIKETFNLDEISAKLISHRNIELNELSSFINPQLK
-9 IIDSWMPT
+9 NTLP
-17 SIAEDFD
+17 
-24 NVGLIIGDPE
+24 NPY
-34 SKITSILVTLDTTE
+34 ILKDME
-48 DVVEEAINKG
+48 
-58 CNLIV
+58 
-63 SYHPIIFNGLKQI
+63 
-76 TNDSYVQKSV
+76 KSV

-319 SSHGVNLLLNPSP
+319 SSHGVNLLLNSSP
-332 KETFQLALEL
+332 KESFQLALEL

-360 LIESESSLNDP
+360 LIESERSLNDP

-430 NEKIIIKGGG
+430 NEKIIVKGGG

-454 EIFRNFSKK
+454 EIFRNFSKR
-463 KFSKIKPDSSKIK
+463 KFSKIKPDLSKNK

>member
-1 MRVIEIAK
+1 MDVLSVTGKKWIYKNSDTDKIRKIKETFNLDEISAKLISQRNIELNELSNFINPQLK
-9 IIDSWMPT
+9 NTLP
-17 SIAEDFD
+17 
-24 NVGLIIGDPE
+24 NPN
-34 SKITSILVTLDTTE
+34 ILKDM
-48 DVVEEAINKG
+48 D
-58 CNLIV
+58 
-63 SYHPIIFNGLKQI
+63 
-76 TNDSYVQKSV
+76 KSV
-86 IKAVDIIK
+86 LKTVDLIK
-94 KNKRFGIFGDYD
+94 KNKRLGIFGDYD
-106 VDGASSSALLASYF
+106 VDGASSAALLASYF
-120 KSINRPYEI
+120 NCINRQYEI
-129 YIPNRKSEGYGP
+129 YIPNRKLEGYGP
-141 SIQGFENLIKKDVG
+141 SIKGFEKLIKKKVD

-167 DPIKFSNKKGIDVIV
+167 GPISFAKKKGIDVIV
-182 LDHHQCEVQLPEAHS
+182 LDHHQCEIKLPDAHS
-197 IINPNRLDDGSDLKY
+197 IVNPNRLDDESDLKY

-226 NKFLR
+226 NKHLR
-231 ENNFFTDIK
+231 EINYFDNIK

-282 LGIKTLIDVSKIE
+282 LGIKNLINISKIE
-295 NTTTTHHIGYQLGPR
+295 NTTTTYHIGYQLGPR

-332 KETFQLALEL
+332 KETFQIALEL

-350 IMEKELLKKV
+350 LMEKELLAKV
-360 LIESESSLNDP
+360 LTESEKSLNDP

-381 EGVIGIVAS
+381 EGIIGIVAS
-390 RLKDKFN
+390 RLKDKYN

-402 ISIKDGVGKASARS
+402 ISIKDGMGKASARS
-416 VFGFDIGSLILSAL
+416 IFGFDIGSLILSAL
-430 NEKIIIKGGG
+430 NEKIIVKGGG

-448 IEESKI
+448 IDESKI
-454 EIFRNFSKK
+454 EIFKNFSKK
-463 KFSKIKPDSSKIK
+463 KFSKIKPDSSKNK

-484 LGTAINI
+484 LGTALNI
-491 DFYDKIQILSPFG
+491 DFYNKIQLLSPFG

-510 KFVINSVR
+510 KFVINSVK
-518 TLNSKIIGENHIK
+518 TLNSKIVGESHIK
-531 SNLITEEGIMIKCI
+531 SNLITEEGIMIKCV

-560 NNKKSFNIAGKLSLN
+560 NHKKSFNIAGKLSLN

-593 KSSKNTVPSSIG
+593 KSSKNMVPSSIG

>member
-1 MRVIEIAK
+1 MDVLSVTGKKWIYKNSDTDKVRKIKETFNLDEISAKLISQRNIELNELSNFINPQLK
-9 IIDSWMPT
+9 NTLPNPNILKDMDKSVLKT
-17 SIAEDFD
+17 
-24 NVGLIIGDPE
+24 VGL
-34 SKITSILVTLDTTE
+34 
-48 DVVEEAINKG
+48 
-58 CNLIV
+58 
-63 SYHPIIFNGLKQI
+63 
-76 TNDSYVQKSV
+76 
-86 IKAVDIIK
+86 IK
-94 KNKRFGIFGDYD
+94 KNKRLGIFGDYD
-106 VDGASSSALLASYF
+106 VDGASSAALLASYF
-120 KSINRPYEI
+120 NCINRQYEI
-129 YIPNRKSEGYGP
+129 YIPNRKLEGYGP
-141 SIQGFENLIKKDVG
+141 SIKGFEKLIKKKVD

-167 DPIKFSNKKGIDVIV
+167 EPISFAKKKGIDVIV
-182 LDHHQCEVQLPEAHS
+182 LDHHQCEIKLPDAHS
-197 IINPNRLDDGSDLKY
+197 IINPNRLDDESDLKY

-226 NKFLR
+226 NKHLR
-231 ENNFFTDIK
+231 EINYFDNIK

-282 LGIKTLIDVSKIE
+282 LGIKNLINISKIE
-295 NTTTTHHIGYQLGPR
+295 NTTTTYHIGYQLGPR

-332 KETFQLALEL
+332 KETFQIALEL

-350 IMEKELLKKV
+350 LMEKELLAKV
-360 LIESESSLNDP
+360 LTESEKSLNDP

-381 EGVIGIVAS
+381 EGIIGIVAS
-390 RLKDKFN
+390 RLKDKYN

-402 ISIKDGVGKASARS
+402 ISIKDGMGKASARS
-416 VFGFDIGSLILSAL
+416 IFGFDIGSLILSAL
-430 NEKIIIKGGG
+430 NEKIIVKGGG

-448 IEESKI
+448 IDENKI
-454 EIFRNFSKK
+454 EIFKNFSKK
-463 KFSKIKPDSSKIK
+463 KFSKIKPDSSKNK

-484 LGTAINI
+484 LGTALNI
-491 DFYDKIQILSPFG
+491 DFYNKIQLLSPFG

-510 KFVINSVR
+510 KFVINSVK
-518 TLNSKIIGENHIK
+518 TLNSKIVGESHIK
-531 SNLITEEGIMIKCI
+531 SNLITEEGIMIKCV

-560 NNKKSFNIAGKLSLN
+560 NHKKSFNIAGKLSLN

-593 KSSKNTVPSSIG
+593 KSSKNMVPSSIG

>member
-1 MRVIEIAK
+1 MDVLSVTGKKWIYKNSDTDKVRKIKETFNLDEISAKLISQRNIELNELSNFINPQLK
-9 IIDSWMPT
+9 NTLPNPNILKDMDKSVLKT
-17 SIAEDFD
+17 
-24 NVGLIIGDPE
+24 VGL
-34 SKITSILVTLDTTE
+34 
-48 DVVEEAINKG
+48 
-58 CNLIV
+58 
-63 SYHPIIFNGLKQI
+63 
-76 TNDSYVQKSV
+76 
-86 IKAVDIIK
+86 IK
-94 KNKRFGIFGDYD
+94 KNKRLGIFGDYD
-106 VDGASSSALLASYF
+106 VDGASSAALLASYF
-120 KSINRPYEI
+120 NCINRQYEI
-129 YIPNRKSEGYGP
+129 YIPNRKLEGYGP
-141 SIQGFENLIKKDVG
+141 SIKGFEKLIKKKVD

-167 DPIKFSNKKGIDVIV
+167 EPISFAKKKGIDVIV
-182 LDHHQCEVQLPEAHS
+182 LDHHQCEIKLPDAHS
-197 IINPNRLDDGSDLKY
+197 IINPNRLDDESDLKY

-226 NKFLR
+226 NKHLR
-231 ENNFFTDIK
+231 EINYFDNIK

-282 LGIKTLIDVSKIE
+282 LGIKNLINISKIE
-295 NTTTTHHIGYQLGPR
+295 NTTTTYHIGYQLGPR

-332 KETFQLALEL
+332 KETFQIALEL

-350 IMEKELLKKV
+350 LMEKELLAKV
-360 LIESESSLNDP
+360 LTESEKSLNDP

-381 EGVIGIVAS
+381 EGIIGIVAS
-390 RLKDKFN
+390 RLKDKYN

-416 VFGFDIGSLILSAL
+416 IFGFDIGSLILSAL
-430 NEKIIIKGGG
+430 NEKIIVKGGG

-448 IEESKI
+448 IDESKI
-454 EIFRNFSKK
+454 EIFKNFSKK
-463 KFSKIKPDSSKIK
+463 KFSKIKPDSSKNK

-484 LGTAINI
+484 LGTALNI
-491 DFYDKIQILSPFG
+491 DFYNKIQLLSPFG

-510 KFVINSVR
+510 KFVINSVK
-518 TLNSKIIGENHIK
+518 TLNSKIVGESHIK
-531 SNLITEEGIMIKCI
+531 SNLITEEGIMIKCV

-560 NNKKSFNIAGKLSLN
+560 NHKKSFNIAGKLSLN

-593 KSSKNTVPSSIG
+593 KSSKNMVPSSIG

>member
-1 MRVIEIAK
+1 MDVLSVTGKKWIYKNSDTDKVRKIKETFNLDEISAKLISQRNIELNELSNFINPQLK
-9 IIDSWMPT
+9 NTLPNPNILKDMDKSVLKT
-17 SIAEDFD
+17 
-24 NVGLIIGDPE
+24 VGL
-34 SKITSILVTLDTTE
+34 
-48 DVVEEAINKG
+48 
-58 CNLIV
+58 
-63 SYHPIIFNGLKQI
+63 
-76 TNDSYVQKSV
+76 
-86 IKAVDIIK
+86 IK
-94 KNKRFGIFGDYD
+94 KNKRLGIFGDYD
-106 VDGASSSALLASYF
+106 VDGASSAALLASYF
-120 KSINRPYEI
+120 NCINRQYEI
-129 YIPNRKSEGYGP
+129 YIPNRKLEGYGP
-141 SIQGFENLIKKDVG
+141 SIKGFEKLIKKKVD

-167 DPIKFSNKKGIDVIV
+167 EPISFAKKKGIDVIV
-182 LDHHQCEVQLPEAHS
+182 LDHHQCEIKLPDAHS
-197 IINPNRLDDGSDLKY
+197 IINPNRLDDESDLKY

-226 NKFLR
+226 NKHLR
-231 ENNFFTDIK
+231 EINYFDNIK

-282 LGIKTLIDVSKIE
+282 LGIKNLINISKIE
-295 NTTTTHHIGYQLGPR
+295 NTTTTYHIGYQLGPR

-332 KETFQLALEL
+332 KETFQIALEL

-350 IMEKELLKKV
+350 LMEKELLAKV
-360 LIESESSLNDP
+360 LTESEKSLNDP

-381 EGVIGIVAS
+381 EGIIGIVAS
-390 RLKDKFN
+390 RLKDKYN

-402 ISIKDGVGKASARS
+402 ISIKDGMGKASARS
-416 VFGFDIGSLILSAL
+416 IFGFDIGSLILSAL
-430 NEKIIIKGGG
+430 NEKIIVKGGG

-448 IEESKI
+448 IDESKI
-454 EIFRNFSKK
+454 EIFKNFSKK
-463 KFSKIKPDSSKIK
+463 KFSKIKPDSSKNK

-484 LGTAINI
+484 LGTALNI
-491 DFYDKIQILSPFG
+491 DFYNKIQLLSPFG

-510 KFVINSVR
+510 KFVINSVK
-518 TLNSKIIGENHIK
+518 TLNSKIVGESHIK
-531 SNLITEEGIMIKCI
+531 SNLITEEGIMIKCV

-560 NNKKSFNIAGKLSLN
+560 NHKKSFNIAGKLSLN